1 MKRIQSFA
9 VLFILAL
16 SSCATIAPGSG
27 FIVHVERTQRVA
39 AATLDF
45 VLSLDEGDRDFW
57 RTNAPAFHDFCEWL
71 RSPSVITPSLQKG
84 LAIQK
89 SVQDLKVR
97 YKQQTTT
104 QNSNALYLAWAILD
118 STIIQANSWSNIV
131 TSPIH
136 Y

>member
-27 FIVHVERTQRVA
+27 FIVRVERTQRVA

-71 RSPSVITPSLQKG
+71 RSPSAVTPSLQRG

>member
-27 FIVHVERTQRVA
+27 FIVRVERTQRVA